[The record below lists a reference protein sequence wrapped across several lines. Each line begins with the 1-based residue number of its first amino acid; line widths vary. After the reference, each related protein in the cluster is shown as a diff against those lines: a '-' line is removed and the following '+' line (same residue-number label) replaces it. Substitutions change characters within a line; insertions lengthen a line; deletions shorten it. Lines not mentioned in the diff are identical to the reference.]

1 MKRLMMAAASVLVSA
16 PAFYGFT
23 APARAQDLGSD
34 SLSSAQESGR
44 SVREDSDLAEKVP
57 AARDS
62 IPPGESVFVG
72 TVNGYDLYLKEDVE
86 GGFRPVAA
94 DDAAEGDVDAV
105 GGVGTSVVAAG
116 VYALGAGALVVA
128 AVSGG
133 LEIAG
138 AFLASEMLYML
149 SGEAGSWSAVQ
160 GLVSLYVC

>member
-1 MKRLMMAAASVLVSA
+1 MIHFRRLRRAGGACGRIPILPRSGGA
-16 PAFYGFT
+16 GF
-23 APARAQDLGSD
+23 DLS
-34 SLSSAQESGR
+34 
-44 SVREDSDLAEKVP
+44 
-57 AARDS
+57 
-62 IPPGESVFVG
+62 GESVFVG
-72 TVNGYDLYLKEDVE
+72 AVNGCDLYLKEDVE

>member
-1 MKRLMMAAASVLVSA
+1 M
-16 PAFYGFT
+16 
-23 APARAQDLGSD
+23 
-34 SLSSAQESGR
+34 
-44 SVREDSDLAEKVP
+44 
-57 AARDS
+57 
-62 IPPGESVFVG
+62 
-72 TVNGYDLYLKEDVE
+72 KEDVE

-133 LEIAG
+133 LEIVG

>member
-1 MKRLMMAAASVLVSA
+1 MPRSGGA
-16 PAFYGFT
+16 GF
-23 APARAQDLGSD
+23 DLS
-34 SLSSAQESGR
+34 
-44 SVREDSDLAEKVP
+44 
-57 AARDS
+57 
-62 IPPGESVFVG
+62 GESVFVG
-72 TVNGYDLYLKEDVE
+72 AVNGCDLYLKEDVE